1 MPIVVLSV
9 DACTL
14 AVKQINTKEDVIKYF
29 EIGFN
34 PDPQIETGMRVQV
47 FDFTVCSKNIR
58 FTRRLIEYFWD
69 MLWSQR
75 LVLSSCFYLGIRV

>member
-58 FTRRLIEYFWD
+58 FTRRLIEYF
-69 MLWSQR
+69 LGYAVESKACTII
-75 LVLSSCFYLGIRV
+75 VFLSGD